1 MPIYFLANKMFDYTT
16 DIPIYALATARAP
29 SALAVTRTSGKNS
42 ITLLSKAFSSPGRLI
57 AAADK
62 SLLHGYL
69 RDDDGSDIDEVVLAV
84 YREGSGYTGEEAVE
98 ISTHGSLAVIDRLSR
113 RLEELGFR
121 PASKGEFTF
130 RAFMHGRMDL
140 TQAEAVEEIVNSKCE
155 SAQERA
161 LGRLEGRLR
170 GRLESIRASLLDIL
184 ASIEVQLD
192 YAEDEILEDWVFPD
206 GEISSIC
213 AELRRLVESYSA
225 SRIQRDGAKVVL
237 AGPANAG
244 KSSLFNHLV
253 KEERAIVSPVAGTTR
268 DYIEAWIDLSGLPV
282 HLYDTAG
289 LRESGDEVEGEGM
302 RRSRALMEDADLVVY
317 LTDPDNPDVPAD
329 LDTDRTLV
337 VFSKSDI
344 EHRATSLS
352 FSSVTGEGIG
362 ELVNAIRQRIGSV
375 PLPGD
380 DMVIDSRRQKEG
392 LERCLACLEAA
403 RSNRGQ
409 SADIMALFFQGALEE
424 LALLTGEVTNE
435 ELLDTLFSKFCL
447 GK

>member
-1 MPIYFLANKMFDYTT
+1 MQ
-16 DIPIYALATARAP
+16 
-29 SALAVTRTSGKNS
+29 
-42 ITLLSKAFSSPGRLI
+42 
-57 AAADK
+57 
-62 SLLHGYL
+62 
-69 RDDDGSDIDEVVLAV
+69 
-84 YREGSGYTGEEAVE
+84 
-98 ISTHGSLAVIDRLSR
+98 
-113 RLEELGFR
+113 
-121 PASKGEFTF
+121 
-130 RAFMHGRMDL
+130 RMRFWR
-140 TQAEAVEEIVNSKCE
+140 K
-155 SAQERA
+155 
-161 LGRLEGRLR
+161 
-170 GRLESIRASLLDIL
+170 
-184 ASIEVQLD
+184 
-192 YAEDEILEDWVFPD
+192 
-206 GEISSIC
+206 
-213 AELRRLVESYSA
+213 SYSA

-375 PLPGD
+375 LLPGD